1 MRTVRPSPPW
11 GNLWRQLVTTVLFTF
26 LASLAVVVAGYPEF
40 AEWPRIG
47 YVVLAAYLLAAVVV
61 WSDAVPWPGDT

>member
-1 MRTVRPSPPW
+1 MSTALRSPPW
-11 GNLWRQLVTTVLFTF
+11 ANLWRQLVTTVLFTF

-40 AEWPRIG
+40 AEWPRVV

-61 WSDAVPWPGDT
+61 WSEVLPWPGDT